1 MSGIINAPRRRS
13 RSREYVCLRVAAVAV
28 AAARIHLLEGDGR
41 LTGTLI
47 YAAAGVAFARYLS
60 WESLRLAFS
69 ITTRSRPA
77 SLDGGRRSCAAP
89 GRG

>member
-1 MSGIINAPRRRS
+1 MC
-13 RSREYVCLRVAAVAV
+13 VCVFTAT

-47 YAAAGVAFARYLS
+47 YAAAVAVAVAAVAAAAAGVAFARYLS

-69 ITTRSRPA
+69 ITTRGERDREDDDHAGS
-77 SLDGGRRSCAAP
+77 
-89 GRG
+89 